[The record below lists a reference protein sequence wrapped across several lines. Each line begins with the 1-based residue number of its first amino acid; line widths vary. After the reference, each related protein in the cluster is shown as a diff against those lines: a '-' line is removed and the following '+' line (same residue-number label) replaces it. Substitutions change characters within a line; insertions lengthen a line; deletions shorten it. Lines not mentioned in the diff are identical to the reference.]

1 MEQIH
6 KRFSSEQ
13 VKQLLEGYIKTLM
26 GRMVVEVAIEEV
38 DAVATSVFPAKYPF
52 NNPLSDAL

>member
-13 VKQLLEGYIKTLM
+13 VKQLLEGYVNSLM
-26 GRMVVEVAIEEV
+26 DRGILKRFWA
-38 DAVATSVFPAKYPF
+38 
-52 NNPLSDAL
+52 